1 MMAGRGF
8 SIGRLGDVVGFQDRL
23 TPSLLTA
30 GPLSSR
36 LHVAAAAN
44 KRRSSIIN
52 DGMCYPTKLFLDNP
66 SFSSHS
72 LDSGKA

>member
-1 MMAGRGF
+1 MMAGRSF

-23 TPSLLTA
+23 TPSLPTA
-30 GPLSSR
+30 GPRSSR
-36 LHVAAAAN
+36 PHVAGAAN
-44 KRRSSIIN
+44 KRRSSIN
-52 DGMCYPTKLFLDNP
+52 DGMCYPSKLFLDNP